1 VPEANWRRLLTP
13 GRVAVA
19 AALTLLTLAA
29 AWSWGEYRTSARYRG
44 RTFRI
49 GVDQSPPNYDWSEGG
64 GASGYAVDV
73 LNEAARRL
81 GVRLEWIYC
90 PEGSKAAM
98 LSGKVDLWPVGYYR
112 PGEYP
117 MIYQSKPWSE
127 DRHALVWSRDQFPAE
142 PKTWGG
148 QRLAV
153 IDRLVMRNLAAKL
166 FPTLPVHGAAT
177 REAALRAVCVGEAD
191 VALLD
196 LQYVESALLERP
208 EGCGKARL
216 RIRTITERS
225 DPTSLF
231 AAKELGPLADLLHQE
246 IEEMQL
252 DGTALAYARR
262 WLTFSSSEVERVFGL
277 QEQTRHLQ
285 WLAAVCLLMVLV
297 IGILT
302 RLLLKLRQ
310 ARRAAER
317 ARIMQAEFLANVSHE
332 IRTPMNGVMGTAD
345 LLLETL
351 EDDEVKRHVEIIRES
366 ALAQLE
372 LLNQILDQS
381 KIDSGVLLLEMT
393 VFSPRRLTGQVEAAF
408 RPTAERKGL
417 LLRVTV
423 AAGVPNLLLGDGM
436 RIRQVLSNLVNNAIK
451 FTRDG
456 EVAIDVDCTGAGG
469 LWECRFAVRD
479 TGIGIPAA
487 EQEKI
492 FEKFRQVDASTTR
505 QYGGTGLGL
514 SISRHLARLMGGEL
528 TVESE
533 PGKGSTF
540 LFRVML
546 PLARAGAAGDVA
558 APVVAPASIDGMTV
572 LVVEDNA
579 VNQRVAAALLRRLGA
594 SVELAGNGLEAVE
607 RCRESDYDV
616 VLMDCHMPE
625 MDGYVATAAIR
636 KLDGAVRD
644 VPIVA
649 LTAGVSGDERR
660 KALLA
665 GMNGFLGK
673 PVNRDELAATLAA
686 LPRRVES
693 GD

>member
-1 VPEANWRRLLTP
+1 VPEGNWRRLLAP
-13 GRVAVA
+13 GRVAGI
-19 AALTLLTLAA
+19 AALTLFTLAA
-29 AWSWGEYRTSARYRG
+29 AWIWREYRTLERYRG

-64 GASGYAVDV
+64 GATGYAVDV

-81 GVRLEWIYC
+81 GIGLEWVYC

-98 LSGKVDLWPVGYYR
+98 LSGKVELWPAGYYR
-112 PGEYP
+112 PGDYP
-117 MIYQSKPWSE
+117 MVHQTKPWSE
-127 DRHALVWSRDQFPAE
+127 DRHALVWSRDHHPVE
-142 PKTWGG
+142 PRVWGG
-148 QRLAV
+148 QRLAI

-166 FPTLPVHGAAT
+166 YPTLPVHAVDS
-177 REAALRAVCVGEAD
+177 RESALQAVCAGKAD

-196 LQYVESALLERP
+196 LQYVETALLERP
-208 EGCGKARL
+208 EGCGQARL

-231 AAKELGPLADLLHQE
+231 AVKELGPLADLLYRE
-246 IEEMQL
+246 IIEMQV

-285 WLAAVCLLMVLV
+285 WLAAACLVLVLV

-302 RLLLKLRQ
+302 GLLLKLRL

-317 ARIMQAEFLANVSHE
+317 ARVMQAEFLANVSHE

-351 EDDEVKRHVEIIRES
+351 EDEEVKRHVEIIRES
-366 ALAQLE
+366 GLAQLE

-381 KIDSGVLLLEMT
+381 KIDSGVMLLEIT
-393 VFSPRRLTGQVEAAF
+393 VFSPRRLAGQVEGAF
-408 RPTAERKGL
+408 RPAAERKGL
-417 LLRVTV
+417 ALRVRVSADVPEFV
-423 AAGVPNLLLGDGM
+423 AGDAM
-436 RIRQVLSNLVNNAIK
+436 RIRQVLTNLVNNAIK
-451 FTRDG
+451 FTRNG
-456 EVAIDVDCTGAGG
+456 GVSIEVDSASQAGMAG
-469 LWECRFAVRD
+469 LCFAVRD
-479 TGIGIPAA
+479 TGIGVPAA

-514 SISRHLARLMGGEL
+514 SISRQLARLMGGEL

-533 PGKGSTF
+533 PGRGSTF
-540 LFRVML
+540 RFCVTL
-546 PLARAGAAGDVA
+546 PTTRGVAPPEAATPAA
-558 APVVAPASIDGMTV
+558 APSIEGMTV

-579 VNQRVAAALLRRLGA
+579 INQRVAAALLQRLGA
-594 SVELAGNGLEAVE
+594 NVELAGNGLEAVE
-607 RCRESDYDV
+607 RCRESDYDAI
-616 VLMDCHMPE
+616 LMDCHMPE
-625 MDGYVATAAIR
+625 MDGYTATATIR
-636 KLDGAVRD
+636 KMESAVRD

-660 KALLA
+660 RALLA

-673 PVNRDELAATLAA
+673 PVNREELAATLAA
-686 LPRRVES
+686 LPRRTAS